1 MLLILCA
8 KHRVSNLG
16 MSVLRRDLHRNRPG
30 QQVYVKR
37 IEAGVI
43 KAENHLGFLQQADGR
58 KWIGSK
64 YDGLAVILIKRSAH
78 IYPQIPDVRRK
89 CRVYKK
95 CECGSVKDK
104 WSKWRR
110 AGTKEGRISLLIQLG
125 DDGLWLMLGNLK
137 KNVLREWESIGA
149 VQGNDDMGD
158 RGTQD
163 NLRCFRIKPP
173 VEFRVVQ
180 IGVAG
185 NEHLPCHGYDLL
197 NQGNDRW
204 IFADRKRQ
212 VRWRRDLQNSYFVR
226 IAMDSVNHE
235 IYRILS
241 GRLCVLGKPIGSW
254 NQVIRSRL
262 RTRIR
267 ADIINGLAGHYFFEK
282 ERLKVM

>member
-89 CRVYKK
+89 CRVYKI
-95 CECGSVKDK
+95 CERGSVKDK

-137 KNVLREWESIGA
+137 KNVLRERESIRA
-149 VQGNDDMGD
+149 VQRNDDMGD
-158 RGTQD
+158 RGTQH

-173 VEFRVVQ
+173 VEFRIVE

-197 NQGNDRW
+197 NQRNDRRV
-204 IFADRKRQ
+204 FADGKRQ
-212 VRWRRDLQNSYFVR
+212 VRWRSDLQNGYFVR
-226 IAMDSVNHE
+226 IAMDGFNHE
-235 IYRILS
+235 VYRILS
-241 GRLCVLGKPIGSW
+241 GRLCVLGKPVGRGDQIIG
-254 NQVIRSRL
+254 SRL
-262 RTRIR
+262 RASVR
-267 ADIINGLAGHYFFEK
+267 AYIIDGRAGHYFFEK